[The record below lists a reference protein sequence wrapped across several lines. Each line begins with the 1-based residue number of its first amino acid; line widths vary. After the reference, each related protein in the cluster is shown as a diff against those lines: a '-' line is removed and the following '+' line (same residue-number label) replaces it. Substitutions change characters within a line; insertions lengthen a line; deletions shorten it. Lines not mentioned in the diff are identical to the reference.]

1 MKKAQRPRM
10 GFYEESEF
18 TPLVETLRELSQDN
32 TPLEDNYVG
41 FYRNVTDMISP
52 DGAVNGIKFDTNQN
66 ALVITYMDGKTE
78 TIVLPD
84 NYLKSVSYVYNAVT
98 KSHTAIFTLMN
109 GEVITDTENL
119 NKFRNALLDEF
130 KDVFYTKD
138 EVYDKEEVDD
148 IVDNIDSLQWIP
160 LE

>member
-1 MKKAQRPRM
+1 MKKTQRPRV

-18 TPLVETLRELSQDN
+18 TPLVETLREQSQDN

-41 FYRNVTDMISP
+41 FYRNVTDMITP
-52 DGAVNGIKFDTNQN
+52 DDVVNGLKFDKEKN
-66 ALVITYMDGKTE
+66 ALVVTYIDGKTE
-78 TIVLPD
+78 VIEIPD

-98 KSHTAIFTLMN
+98 KSHTAIFTLVN

-119 NKFRNALLDEF
+119 NKFRDTLLDEF
-130 KDVFYTKD
+130 KNVFYTKD
-138 EVYDKEEVDD
+138 EVYNKEEVDD

>member
-1 MKKAQRPRM
+1 
-10 GFYEESEF
+10 
-18 TPLVETLRELSQDN
+18 
-32 TPLEDNYVG
+32 
-41 FYRNVTDMISP
+41 
-52 DGAVNGIKFDTNQN
+52 
-66 ALVITYMDGKTE
+66 MDGKTE

>member
-18 TPLVETLRELSQDN
+18 TPLVETLREQSQDN

-52 DGAVNGIKFDTNQN
+52 DGAVNGIKFDTTKN
-66 ALVITYMDGKTE
+66 ALVITYMDGRTE
-78 TIVLPD
+78 TITLPD

-98 KSHTAIFTLMN
+98 KSHTAIFTLMD